1 MGLLLMAGT
10 GGRRLRAASWEDSG
24 WAPAGREGPHA
35 GREGRRLERSFYALP
50 PPPPR
55 RGSAL
60 GRSLGP
66 EPEPRPRWAGRA
78 WSTAPFTASETQ
90 LPTSSSPRRG
100 LLSEQEAAS
109 SLASRERTWGLAGR
123 PTDPPQGPACP
134 TPPRDAS
141 APHQVLQPQHYLW
154 ALEFPELPEDARA
167 TSWDLGATVRG
178 ASILPFSSSRP
189 VPGAPPGGRAWWF
202 SIGAPWLGTSEK
214 MPAMRLF
221 TCFLQ
226 LLAGLALP
234 AVPPQVRP
242 APTAQ
247 PGSPDLPTLSTQSR
261 RSAITDP
268 LPRAALLRMPTHFSG
283 DRLDHVVWE
292 ETSGWAVLDS
302 SSRVCLGGGRE
313 ATGKGGRFPVWPL

>member
-1 MGLLLMAGT
+1 MAAPWDPSRSLVR
-10 GGRRLRAASWEDSG
+10 GGRGGHGAPPHSLPLKPSCRQAPVPEGGCCLSRKLHLHW
-24 WAPAGREGPHA
+24 PAGRGP
-35 GREGRRLERSFYALP
+35 GV
-50 PPPPR
+50 
-55 RGSAL
+55 
-60 GRSLGP
+60 SLGARQTL
-66 EPEPRPRWAGRA
+66 PR
-78 WSTAPFTASETQ
+78 
-90 LPTSSSPRRG
+90 
-100 LLSEQEAAS
+100 
-109 SLASRERTWGLAGR
+109 
-123 PTDPPQGPACP
+123 DPPAPHRPA
-134 TPPRDAS
+134 TPG

-261 RSAITDP
+261 RCEITDP

-283 DRLDHVVWE
+283 DRLDQVVWE
-292 ETSGWAVLDS
+292 ETSG
-302 SSRVCLGGGRE
+302 
-313 ATGKGGRFPVWPL
+313 